1 VAPNALFSNRMD
13 LARIQEALRRERLD
27 GWLFFDHHRRDPL
40 AYRVLGFQPHRH
52 VTRRWYYVIPATGE
66 PRGIVHRIES
76 GIIESLPGEKLQYSS
91 WQEQHGR
98 LGEILKGMKRVAMQ
112 YSPRCAVPYVAMVD
126 AGTVELVRDQ
136 GVEVVSSAELIQ
148 EFEACLDE
156 AQFATH
162 LEAGKL
168 VDKVRAGAFRFI
180 AEKLPSGVDEL
191 TVGDWIRDEFRKAGL
206 VTDSG
211 PIVGVNAHAGDPH
224 YEPRQETNVPI
235 NPGDLVL
242 LDMWA
247 KLDRPDAI
255 FYDITWTGF
264 CGDPPDKIRN
274 VFEIVHDAR
283 DAAIATVAAAIST
296 GREIRGFEVDDAAR
310 AHIRSKGFGDRF
322 VHRTGHSIGEEVHG
336 TGANMDNLETHDD
349 RRILPGALFSVE
361 PGIYLPEFGIRS
373 EVNVF
378 VSKGSSTV
386 TGEIQ
391 SELVTIR

>member
-1 VAPNALFSNRMD
+1 MDLPNMD
-13 LARIQEALRRERLD
+13 LARIQEALCREKLD
-27 GWLFFDHHRRDPL
+27 GWLFFDHHQRDPL
-40 AYRVLGFQPHRH
+40 AYRVLGFQPTRH
-52 VTRRWYYVIPATGE
+52 VTRRWYYFIPATGD

-76 GIIESLPGEKLQYSS
+76 GVLDSVPGEKLQYSS
-91 WQEQHGR
+91 WQEQHDR
-98 LGEILKGMKRVAMQ
+98 LGEILKGKQRVAMQ

-136 GVEVVSSAELIQ
+136 GVEVTSSAELIQ
-148 EFEACLDE
+148 EFEACLDA

-162 LEAGKL
+162 LEAGKR
-168 VDKVRAGAFRFI
+168 VDRVRAGAFRFI
-180 AEKLPSGVDEL
+180 AEKLATGVDEL
-191 TVGDWIRDEFRKAGL
+191 AVRDWVREEFRTAGL

-211 PIVGVNAHAGDPH
+211 PIVGVNGHAGDPH
-224 YEPRQETNVPI
+224 YEPRPETSVSI
-235 NPGDLVL
+235 NRGDLVL

-247 KLDRPDAI
+247 KLDQPGAI

-264 CGDPPDKIRN
+264 CGDPPDRIRN
-274 VFEIVHDAR
+274 VFEIVRDAR
-283 DAAIATVAAAIST
+283 DAAIATVSAAVSA

-310 AHIRSKGFGDRF
+310 AHITSKGFGDRF

-361 PGIYLPEFGIRS
+361 PGIYLPDFGIRS

-378 VSKGSSTV
+378 VSAGSAMV
-386 TGEIQ
+386 TGEMQ
-391 SELVTIR
+391 CDLVTFR